1 MADKLDDIIVETIL
15 LGGVQRVTA
24 LDPATLIE
32 IVFQAPANA
41 DRSAILQLA
50 RQKLAWRIA
59 REDKSDPPAGG
70 RGGTLA

>member
-1 MADKLDDIIVETIL
+1 MAVDPDDIIVETLL

-24 LDPATLIE
+24 LHPTTLVE
-32 IVFQAPANA
+32 VVFQAPANA

-59 REDKSDPPAGG
+59 REGKPAAPAGG